1 VGLLRYLRGQD
12 VLEDSSN
19 GKPEDRALTRGSVP
33 SSMLPYTRSALLD
46 VNTTNALRVADGY
59 ACVRVLAD
67 SVASLPLKV
76 YRRTSTGRVPA
87 GGDSRAVQLLERPS
101 PGSTSAN
108 LVSQTMVHLNTHG
121 NAFWGKFRADG
132 EIVQLGCLDP
142 TQVRVELDGQRI
154 VYTLSRR
161 EGVSEHGPEDVL
173 HIRGMSA
180 DGLTGFHLSRSAA
193 SPCRSLATC
202 RSTPSSI
209 SRTGPGPRGS

>member
-1 VGLLRYLRGQD
+1 MGLLRYLRGQD

-101 PGSTSAN
+101 PGSTSAD
-108 LVSQTMVHLNTHG
+108 LVSQTMVQLNTHG

-142 TQVRVELDGQRI
+142 
-154 VYTLSRR
+154 
-161 EGVSEHGPEDVL
+161 HP
-173 HIRGMSA
+173 
-180 DGLTGFHLSRSAA
+180 
-193 SPCRSLATC
+193 
-202 RSTPSSI
+202 
-209 SRTGPGPRGS
+209 GPGRARRPTDRVHA